1 MADDRTP
8 GLEHFLSALALGE
21 GFQFHIVVC
30 ASAPQ
35 VSRLLQHIRAEVP
48 RPVRTE
54 HWSPYASAPGGLPA
68 GLPGLGA
75 WLAQRLAELAPPG
88 TGERLVVALD
98 AMGGSQ
104 SDESAWRDLFRRL
117 NEQRNTLVGRLDA
130 VLLLCIPSSLYHAFA
145 HEAPDFWSIRGVS
158 ADLQPLPS
166 ETLLAPGQ
174 TEQLAVQLTE
184 FLPAGEPDY
193 AAAAARVAELRAVS
207 GNTPET
213 GRDLWA
219 LGSALISLS
228 DRAFETGR
236 SSEALS
242 AAQEARELLEALVQS
257 EPQRADYQRDLS
269 VSYERLGDLMRAL
282 GEGEAARQYFEKS
295 LEIAERLVRAEPQR
309 ADYQRDLAVSYNK
322 LGDLMGA
329 LGEGEAARQYFEKS
343 LEIRERLVRAEPQRA
358 DYQRDLVVS
367 LWRMA
372 QIDAPRSRIHLSRAL
387 AILQGLRGAGRHVAQ
402 IDEMIAALEQ
412 RLDQGKT

>member
-1 MADDRTP
+1 M
-8 GLEHFLSALALGE
+8 
-21 GFQFHIVVC
+21 
-30 ASAPQ
+30 
-35 VSRLLQHIRAEVP
+35 
-48 RPVRTE
+48 
-54 HWSPYASAPGGLPA
+54 
-68 GLPGLGA
+68 
-75 WLAQRLAELAPPG
+75 
-88 TGERLVVALD
+88 VALD

-269 VSYERLGDLMRAL
+269 VSYDKLGDLMGALGEGEAARQYFEKSLEIRERLVRAEPQQADYQRNPSVSYERLGDLMRAL

-309 ADYQRDLAVSYNK
+309 ADYQRDLSVSYNK
-322 LGDLMGA
+322 LGDLMRA